1 MAKKIVIGVVVLA
14 VVVIGGAFFYAKVVE
29 GNAPKKL
36 SLSTESPSTAK
47 SSDSSDSSDTSAS
60 VDGTWKATKDSTVG
74 YRVTEDFIGGLTNAE
89 AVGRTHDVT
98 GTLTIAGTTVT
109 GSDFTADMTTV
120 KSDRS
125 QRDGQFQG
133 RIMDTAQFPT
143 ATFQFSQPIQ
153 LGTVPADGVTI
164 TKNATGKLTLHGTT
178 RDVTFDVNARRDGDK
193 ISVQGSIPIKFAD
206 YGIPNPSNPV
216 VSTRDH
222 GTLEFLLVFDKA
234 SSSETAS

>member
-14 VVVIGGAFFYAKVVE
+14 VLVIGGAFFYAKVVE

-36 SLSTESPSTAK
+36 SLSDEPATTTK
-47 SSDSSDSSDTSAS
+47 SSDSSGSSISSEASAS
-60 VDGTWKATKDSTVG
+60 VDGTWKATVDSTVG
-74 YRVTEDFIGGLTNAE
+74 YRVTEDFIGGLTNSE
-89 AVGRTHDVT
+89 AVGRTHHVT
-98 GTLTIAGTTVT
+98 GTLAIAGTTVT
-109 GSDFTADMTTV
+109 GSDFTADLTTV
-120 KSDRS
+120 KSNRS

-143 ATFQFSQPIQ
+143 ATFRFSQPID
-153 LGTVPADGVTI
+153 LGSVPAVGETI
-164 TKNATGKLTLHGTT
+164 TKSATGRLTLHGTT
-178 RDVTFDVNARRDGDK
+178 RDVTFDVKARRDGDR
-193 ISVQGSIPIKFAD
+193 ISVQGSIPVTFAD

-234 SSSETAS
+234 S

>member
-1 MAKKIVIGVVVLA
+1 MVKKIVIGVVVLA
-14 VVVIGGAFFYAKVVE
+14 AVVIGGAFFYAKVIE
-29 GNAPKKL
+29 GNAPEKL
-36 SLSTESPSTAK
+36 SLSAAPTTTAK
-47 SSDSSDSSDTSAS
+47 SSS
-60 VDGTWKATKDSTVG
+60 VSTRTVPLDGTWHASKESTVG
-74 YRVTEDFIGGLTNAE
+74 YRVVEDFVGGLTNAE

-98 GTLTIAGTTVT
+98 GTLTISGSTVT

-143 ATFQFSQPIQ
+143 ASFQFSGPLQ
-153 LGTVPADGVTI
+153 LGAVPAVGQTI
-164 TKNATGKLTLHGTT
+164 TQHASGKLTLHGTT
-178 RDVTFDVNARRDGDK
+178 RDVSFDVKARDDGNT
-193 ISVQGSIPIKFAD
+193 ISVQGEIPITFAD

-222 GTLEFLLVFDKA
+222 GTLEFLLVFDK
-234 SSSETAS
+234 SS